1 MDDTEFLTHADRV
14 MSTHQR
20 LQWISSV
27 LNKLTPVEITE
38 ILQAVEDVEMLVA
51 DMLYGAQL
59 DFERNSAHLVT
70 EVSEAHKEHELVPSF

>member
-14 MSTHQR
+14 TSTHQR

-38 ILQAVEDVEMLVA
+38 ILQAVEDIETQVA

-59 DFERNSAHLVT
+59 DFEHNSAYMAT
-70 EVSEAHKEHELVPSF
+70 EVSEALKEHELVPSF